1 MRRRRNNFKREESGL
16 PFRHIN
22 FEVSGRHSNGGVNW
36 ALDILIW
43 STKEGVW
50 TGDINLKYLLCTW
63 VEPWIE
69 EDIERYK

>member
-1 MRRRRNNFKREESGL
+1 M
-16 PFRHIN
+16 N
-22 FEVSGRHSNGGVNW
+22 FEVPGRHSNGGVNW
-36 ALDILIW
+36 ALDVLIW

-63 VEPWIE
+63 IEPWIE